1 MIDEWMN
8 ITDVHQ
14 ENRTLLES
22 LELASLS
29 STRHRAVAI

>member
-1 MIDEWMN
+1 MVDEWMS

-22 LELASLS
+22 LELASLV
-29 STRHRAVAI
+29 TLAL